1 MKIGCEHKL
10 SGNQKPCGCL
20 ALWELSSDKYIFY
33 KSNSIHVCDL
43 HVTNHLDKKGETT
56 IKPVSVNKND

>member
-43 HVTNHLDKKGETT
+43 HVTNHLDKKG
-56 IKPVSVNKND
+56 